1 MPRKFR
7 SQIGGQN
14 YVKPREVRFHWKM
27 AFDAVRTAASC
38 KKCRYGTFV
47 YLPRFFEVTPSG
59 SDEPLAYHG
68 ASKNNETNSF
78 CCRRLRPHREAP
90 RRDDLP

>member
-14 YVKPREVRFHWKM
+14 YVKPREVRPRKKV
-27 AFDAVRTAASC
+27 AFDAVRIAFHAKNAGTELSYI
-38 KKCRYGTFV
+38 CRA
-47 YLPRFFEVTPSG
+47 FEVAPLG

-68 ASKNNETNSF
+68 ASKNNEANSF
-78 CCRRLRPHREAP
+78 CRRRLRPHRKAS